1 MRRCVLYS
9 TAACF
14 AISLR
19 GNCFRWERCF
29 HAGGAVVQFCRQFIV
44 CWPQCSSM
52 GSFCGTAVQSDLL
65 PAPLF
70 AHFFWQDRRNQ
81 IANQRSVCNLER
93 TSNGT
98 DETCRLRRGEECGV
112 CEDESPKAQLQCH
125 CKFGSSGESGQ
136 KADVG
141 IGPYRLRRKNVC
153 ETMVGPRRKTKNTP
167 VPVSRDESVCFV
179 VPPLF
184 RGQRPPSL
192 RTDGAEAPAIS
203 AQRALYADSADV
215 LRAPHRRS
223 LTAKRL
229 PL

>member
-1 MRRCVLYS
+1 MFFYRVL
-9 TAACF
+9 
-14 AISLR
+14 L
-19 GNCFRWERCF
+19 WL
-29 HAGGAVVQFCRQFIV
+29 
-44 CWPQCSSM
+44 
-52 GSFCGTAVQSDLL
+52 AVQSDSL

-70 AHFFWQDRRNQ
+70 AHFFWQGRK
-81 IANQRSVCNLER
+81 S
-93 TSNGT
+93 G
-98 DETCRLRRGEECGV
+98 
-112 CEDESPKAQLQCH
+112 SPKAQLQCH

-136 KADVG
+136 KGRCGHRPLQIAVQNRLRSNSCGLTANSAVPVKPDRWADSVAH
-141 IGPYRLRRKNVC
+141 PYRLRRKNVC

>member
-1 MRRCVLYS
+1 MPRR
-9 TAACF
+9 
-14 AISLR
+14 R
-19 GNCFRWERCF
+19 R
-29 HAGGAVVQFCRQFIV
+29 VVQICGQFLV
-44 CWPQCSSM
+44 CWPQRSST
-52 GSFCGTAVQSDLL
+52 GSFCGLQYNPIRFQRLFLPTFSGKAEKVGRRRHSCSVTANSAVPVKPDRWADSV
-65 PAPLF
+65 
-70 AHFFWQDRRNQ
+70 AH
-81 IANQRSVCNLER
+81 
-93 TSNGT
+93 
-98 DETCRLRRGEECGV
+98 
-112 CEDESPKAQLQCH
+112 
-125 CKFGSSGESGQ
+125 
-136 KADVG
+136 
-141 IGPYRLRRKNVC
+141 PYRLRRKNVC

>member
-1 MRRCVLYS
+1 MACHFHGSVFCHLLAWKLLSMGALSPRRRRCSSALQKDFRVL
-9 TAACF
+9 AAAF
-14 AISLR
+14 FEGVLL
-19 GNCFRWERCF
+19 WL
-29 HAGGAVVQFCRQFIV
+29 
-44 CWPQCSSM
+44 
-52 GSFCGTAVQSDLL
+52 AVQSDPL
-65 PAPLF
+65 PALLF
-70 AHFFWQDRRNQ
+70 AHFFWQDRKSGSAKQ
-81 IANQRSVCNLER
+81 
-93 TSNGT
+93 
-98 DETCRLRRGEECGV
+98 
-112 CEDESPKAQLQCH
+112 QLQFN
-125 CKFGSSGESGQ
+125 CKRGSPV
-136 KADVG
+136 KPDRWADSVAH
-141 IGPYRLRRKNVC
+141 PYRLRRKNVC
-153 ETMVGPRRKTKNTP
+153 ETMVGPRRKNKNTP